1 MVIVSNTSPLC
12 YLILIGHA
20 DVLAKLYEEVHVA
33 EKVIEEL
40 RHPDAPQLVRE
51 WAMTP
56 PVWLK
61 IHSDIDEPDPTLAVL
76 DPGERAT
83 LQLAEPLRAD
93 VILLDEK
100 AARSFASQRGLK
112 TSGTLGVLCDAEQAG
127 LIKLPDAL
135 DLLRKTNFRA
145 SPELWKR
152 FIPENENWKT
162 VWISIQNIGIRALWE
177 ATSASPRVSDPPC
190 N

>member
-93 VILLDEK
+93 VIL
-100 AARSFASQRGLK
+100 
-112 TSGTLGVLCDAEQAG
+112 TLHA
-127 LIKLPDAL
+127 
-135 DLLRKTNFRA
+135 
-145 SPELWKR
+145 
-152 FIPENENWKT
+152 
-162 VWISIQNIGIRALWE
+162 IRH
-177 ATSASPRVSDPPC
+177 DPPLVLGFC
-190 N
+190 SKESIRPQSR